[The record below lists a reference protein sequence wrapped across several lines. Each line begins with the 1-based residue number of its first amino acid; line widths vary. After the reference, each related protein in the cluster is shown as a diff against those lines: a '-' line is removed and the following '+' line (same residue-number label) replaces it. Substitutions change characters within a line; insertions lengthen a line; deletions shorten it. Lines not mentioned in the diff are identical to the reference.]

1 MFLGSTEPELE
12 ARFLRSGR
20 RFRPG
25 KIRKTIGGR
34 RTPSLFEASEY
45 KVEL

>member
-20 RFRPG
+20 RFRFG
-25 KIRKTIGGR
+25 KR
-34 RTPSLFEASEY
+34 RNTSPSLLGESDYE
-45 KVEL
+45 V